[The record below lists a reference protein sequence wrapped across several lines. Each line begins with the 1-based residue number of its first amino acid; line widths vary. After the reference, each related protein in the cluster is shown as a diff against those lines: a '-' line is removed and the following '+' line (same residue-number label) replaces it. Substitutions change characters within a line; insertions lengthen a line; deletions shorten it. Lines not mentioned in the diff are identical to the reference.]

1 MVHIPL
7 VVAKV
12 IVLSLGTAVAGL
24 AFLASRRNR
33 DPLML
38 LLAIGFALVAIG
50 SFLEAILIEFLAW
63 DVLTVHLIESGFVL
77 AGLSTIAILL
87 RPRMVKG

>member
-1 MVHIPL
+1 M
-7 VVAKV
+7 
-12 IVLSLGTAVAGL
+12 
-24 AFLASRRNR
+24 
-33 DPLML
+33 
-38 LLAIGFALVAIG
+38 AIG